1 MWQIEK
7 VSLSYASVASVL
19 WVSCPQQRY
28 RWNSERSKADGSNF
42 VAAYATHLDLQDL
55 HRRAPPRQE
64 QGVEDLAA
72 LRLRVV
78 EQQPRRPATC
88 STALSV

>member
-19 WVSCPQQRY
+19 WVSCPQRY
-28 RWNSERSKADGSNF
+28 RWNSEESKADGSNF

-55 HRRAPPRQE
+55 HRRAPSWQE

-78 EQQPRRPATC
+78 EQQPRRPTTC
-88 STALSV
+88 STSV